1 LPDGVE
7 ISDAMGYPGPVVD
20 VIHEEESDDD
30 TSDELA
36 IIDVKEI
43 RVDMGCIPGE
53 DLGGDC
59 NDALV
64 RNTSAS
70 TPYTLRLSK
79 PRGMPLSLSLARPF
93 SFKRSKERPRRLF
106 SL

>member
-7 ISDAMGYPGPVVD
+7 ISDAMGYPGPVD

-30 TSDELA
+30 TLDELA

-43 RVDMGCIPGE
+43 RVDTGCIPGE

-59 NDALV
+59 NDAL
-64 RNTSAS
+64 A
-70 TPYTLRLSK
+70 
-79 PRGMPLSLSLARPF
+79 RG
-93 SFKRSKERPRRLF
+93 KHIG
-106 SL
+106 